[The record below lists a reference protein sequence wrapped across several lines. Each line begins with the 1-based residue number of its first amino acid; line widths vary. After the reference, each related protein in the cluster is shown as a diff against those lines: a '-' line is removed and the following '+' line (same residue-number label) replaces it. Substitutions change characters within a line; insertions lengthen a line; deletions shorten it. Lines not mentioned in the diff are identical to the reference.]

1 MTARE
6 RAKLT
11 PIGLASLA
19 TEGRYRAA
27 AVHEVLNRT
36 YMMMAQAATM
46 PETIRHPFRR
56 VIISIPPR
64 FGKSDIFSVYGPA
77 WFMGNFP
84 HLNAGIVT
92 YEATF
97 SEGFGRKARN
107 VLEWL
112 GPEVFGV
119 TVSPRSA
126 ASDWWE
132 TVEARNTKHNMGGSL
147 RAMGIGGP
155 TMGKGFNILSID
167 DPTKNAQEALSETI
181 QKTQWEWWQT
191 AAKTRLEPGGAAAI
205 IMQRWHE
212 NDLAGHAMR
221 DEGLYA
227 QGGAWTPIIMPLYA
241 EPITY
246 QHVPGLIGTMPDPLG
261 RKDGELLWPGRFTPE
276 ELAEKRRTTDAFWWA
291 AQYQQRPTTPEGTL
305 FQREALAYYED
316 LGNYYRIVP
325 RFGIPEIIEKKYV
338 RRFIVVDLAASLKT
352 SADYTVM
359 GVFGVT
365 PKRQLLVL
373 NWVRQRME
381 GPDAGPVLETLYN
394 LEQPVSG
401 IYIESV
407 AYQLAFVQA
416 MRRRGWP
423 VRELKADRDK
433 YARALFASSRLA
445 SGDLFLPSRAPWKQA
460 LEDEMLSF
468 PFGSHDD
475 QVDVLAYASL
485 VVGGPGQGGLRNA
498 IRLI

>member
-1 MTARE
+1 M
-6 RAKLT
+6 T

-19 TEGRYRAA
+19 TDGRYQAS
-27 AVHEVLNRT
+27 AVHDILNRT
-36 YMMMAQAATM
+36 YMMMVQAATT
-46 PETIRHPFRR
+46 PSIKRHPYRR
-56 VIISIPPR
+56 VVISIPPR

-77 WFMGNFP
+77 WFMGNFG

-132 TVEARNTKHNMGGSL
+132 TVDAHNTKHNLGGSL

-155 TMGKGFNILSID
+155 TMGKGFNILGID
-167 DPTKNAQEALSETI
+167 DPTKNAQEALSKTI
-181 QKTQWEWWQT
+181 QDGQWEWYQT
-191 AAKTRLEPGGAAAI
+191 AAKTRMEPGGAMAI

-212 NDLAGHAMR
+212 NDLAGRTMR
-221 DEGLYA
+221 EEGLYS
-227 QGGAWTPIIMPLYA
+227 QGGAWTPIVMPLYA

-246 QHVPGLIGTMPDPLG
+246 QHVPGLIGTLPDPLG
-261 RKDGELLWPGRFTPE
+261 RAEGELLWPGRFTPE
-276 ELAEKRRTTDAFWWA
+276 ELAEKRRTTPAFWWA

-305 FQREALAYYED
+305 FSREAIRYFED
-316 LGNYYRIVP
+316 LGDYYRIVP
-325 RFGIPEIIEKKYV
+325 RYGLPEVIDKRHV

-365 PKRQLLVL
+365 PKKQLLVL
-373 NWVRQRME
+373 NWQRQRME
-381 GPDAGPVLETLYN
+381 GPDAERVLDTLYN
-394 LEQPVSG
+394 LERPISG
-401 IYIESV
+401 IFVESV

-423 VRELKADRDK
+423 MRELKADRDK
-433 YARALFASSRLA
+433 YARALFASTRVD
-445 SGDLFLPSRAPWKQA
+445 GDGLFLPARATWKQA

-468 PFGSHDD
+468 PFGGHDD
-475 QVDVLAYASL
+475 QVDVLGYACL
-485 VVGGPGQGGLRNA
+485 VVGGPGAGGIGNA
-498 IRLI
+498 IRIIQ